1 MHIRNILVPVDFST
15 PSRLAVSHGITFAR
29 RFHARLT
36 LLNVT
41 DLPATV
47 LYAQPATSEKI
58 EREHREQ
65 TSRMMSSLVDPKDQ
79 ADLDLQIR
87 VKTGNIEEEI
97 YSSISEEKADV
108 LVMGTHGRGIVAR
121 AFIGSVT
128 QHILRKVPV
137 PVLTVCRVSRPLT
150 FDRILFATDLS
161 DASRRGFELVLEL
174 AGVTGSNVSVIH
186 SVDVPGIAAGAGTVS
201 DRREL
206 LEDAGLRLN
215 ELADEGRR
223 QEVNID
229 TVLAESTP
237 AEAIFKAAADAD
249 LIVITIERK
258 GLLERA
264 LLGSTAERVIR
275 EAHLP
280 VLSIPVG
287 TNEEPEKGPSAAS
300 NDLQT

>member
-1 MHIRNILVPVDFST
+1 MRITKILVPVDFST
-15 PSRLAVSHGITFAR
+15 PSRLAVSHGITLAR
-29 RFHARLT
+29 KFHARMT

-41 DLPATV
+41 DLPGTV

-65 TSRMMSSLVDPKDQ
+65 TSRMLSSLVVPKDQ
-79 ADLDLQIR
+79 SDLDLQIR

-97 YSSISEEKADV
+97 YSSISEEEADV
-108 LVMGTHGRGIVAR
+108 LVMGTHGRGVVGR

-128 QHILRKVPV
+128 QNVLRKVTV

-161 DASRRGFELVLEL
+161 DACRRGFELVLEL
-174 AGVTGSNVSVIH
+174 ARVTRSNVSIIH
-186 SVDVPGIAAGAGTVS
+186 SVDVPGAAYGAGTDI

-206 LEDAGLRLN
+206 LETAGLRLH

-223 QEVNID
+223 QEVHIE
-229 TVLAESTP
+229 TVLLEGTP
-237 AEAIFKAAADAD
+237 AEAIFKAADENNTD
-249 LIVITIERK
+249 LIIITVERK

-264 LLGSTAERVIR
+264 LLGSTAERIIR

-287 TNEEPEKGPSAAS
+287 GNAEPEK
-300 NDLQT
+300 DLGDDI